1 MSDNNIRELRID
13 DITNSPRLSELGAT
27 VGDKI
32 KYDEQGKPK
41 LIRVWSNSEDA
52 RTPVKRITRL
62 DIFNSKRLQ
71 ELEVEEGDLYRP
83 SDKKILKQNSDS
95 FWKQFAYGADKSKS
109 DLEYAGDWLE
119 SNFNPG
125 GRITYDYDAGFGWAS
140 DEELF
145 GNDFRDASPERRRE
159 LIQMYDERTLLD
171 TYGPYFQVD
180 PSTAGGIIGGLVGSL
195 ISPTSL
201 IPLSAPVKIASQF
214 PKLGRA
220 LGVADDLTR
229 SQKILRRG
237 GVGGGIGGALGAEYS
252 ILQDLAT
259 PSQEIDFG
267 KLGLSTTAGI
277 GLGFVAGGAGSQMVS
292 SVAKAMADSKFRKTG
307 QSINARNQI
316 NKFNK
321 SFDEATDKGFSRTEA
336 SARALNKSKIY
347 TYEKLRSLEQTGQQA
362 SRLPD
367 IVTTPVQG
375 RKVIREKIRN
385 DSAVSRLLAKAAS
398 SKDESAR
405 LFDYVLGGMDTRLG
419 NYSKRLQKLVNDS
432 ESNSGSRSAKDVNK
446 VKPFLNN
453 LKTFRKQQGKSAKS
467 QLDKHLAEQRFDAAR
482 ALMKSSDIKNTVI
495 INGKKRE
502 VTFEKSFEDTIEVLN
517 RLGNGLK
524 TTGHNFDLV
533 TNYFPRQFN
542 NYKEWRASLPEVV
555 KNKYD
560 KALEEY
566 SIKHG
571 TKIDQITDLEKNQI
585 FHKIVNFSGEKK
597 PRDTVVSE
605 RTFDVIPE
613 DVWRNYSNSEDALT
627 SYIRKANHS
636 IARAELFG
644 TRIGNKGIE
653 IDSSTGGMDIIP
665 SIRKAIDEEVK
676 LGKISK
682 DDVSDIIGILETRFT
697 GGETAPHKV
706 TGGIRTLGYLST
718 IANPISA
725 ITQIGDLANSGFAYG
740 FKDTITEALYTAAR
754 GVPFGIGSK
763 LTRRNFVGAADL
775 GIERASLE
783 MGNVA
788 AGQKILDFGFR
799 VSTFRAM
806 DRLGK
811 GTIINNAINKNR
823 KLVQTTKGIKEFKQ
837 KWGEAYGDEIDDI
850 VAQFQRLGGKRN
862 YDSNLLTEGI
872 TSHAFAE
879 LAEIQPISMFQA
891 SQFYGDKPNGRL
903 LFMLQSFTLKQWDI
917 VRRKIYQEAKKPG
930 LQPKINAA
938 YNLGKLSLYL
948 GAANFGTQRIK
959 DFVLGRDNYADN
971 IPLDMSFALSGAM
984 GIGKYNF
991 DRYLSRG
998 DIKGAVLNTVVP
1010 PLVAFETLQGVSAEL
1025 FEEEPD
1031 LLKEM
1036 KGLPLLGNIIY
1047 NFFGGGIEKYNDRL
1061 RKQQ

>member
-1 MSDNNIRELRID
+1 MTDNNITELRID
-13 DITNSPRLSELGAT
+13 DITNSPRLLELGAT

-32 KYDEQGKPK
+32 KYDEQGIPN
-41 LIRVWSNSEDA
+41 LIRVWSNPEDA
-52 RTPVKRITRL
+52 RTPVERITRL

-71 ELEVEEGDLYRP
+71 ELGVEEGDLYRP
-83 SDKKILKQNSDS
+83 SDDTILKQDSDS

-109 DLEYAGDWLE
+109 DLEYANDWLE

-125 GRITYDYDAGFGWAS
+125 GRITFDYDAGFGWAS

-145 GNDFRDASPERRRE
+145 GSDFRDASPERRRE

-171 TYGPYFQVD
+171 TYGGYFE
-180 PSTAGGIIGGLVGSL
+180 PSPSSAGGIVGGLFGSL

-201 IPLSAPVKIASQF
+201 VPLSAPVKIASQF

-237 GVGGGIGGALGAEYS
+237 AVGGGVGGALGAEYS

-267 KLGLSTTAGI
+267 KLGLSTAAGT
-277 GLGFVAGGAGSQMVS
+277 GLGFIAGGAGSEMVS

-321 SFDEATDKGFSRTEA
+321 SFDEAIDEGFSRTDA

-367 IVTTPVQG
+367 IVITPVQG
-375 RKVIREKIRN
+375 RKVVKEKIRN

-405 LFDYVLGGMDTRLG
+405 LFDYVLGGMDTRIG
-419 NYSKRLQKLVNDS
+419 NYSKRLQKLVNDF
-432 ESNSGSRSAKDVNK
+432 ESNSGSRSSRDINT
-446 VKPFLNN
+446 VKPFIDN
-453 LKTFRKQQGKSAKS
+453 LKTYGRQFGRSAKRR
-467 QLDKHLAEQRFDAAR
+467 LEKHLAEQNFKLAR
-482 ALMKSSDIKNTVI
+482 QMIRSSKIKN
-495 INGKKRE
+495 
-502 VTFEKSFEDTIEVLN
+502 FEESFNDTIKVLN
-517 RLGNGLK
+517 RLGDGLK
-524 TTGHNFDLV
+524 TTGHAFDKV

-542 NYKEWRASLPEVV
+542 NYKEWRASLPEAV

-566 SIKHG
+566 GIK
-571 TKIDQITDLEKNQI
+571 TKQKIDEITDLEKNQI
-585 FHKIVNFSGEKK
+585 FEKIVKFSKGK
-597 PRDTVVSE
+597 PKDTVVSK
-605 RTFDVIPE
+605 RVFDEIPE
-613 DVWRNYSNSEDALT
+613 DVWRNYASAEESLV

-644 TRIGNKGIE
+644 TKIGNRGIE
-653 IDSSTGGMDIIP
+653 IDPSTGGMDILP

-682 DDVSDIIGILETRFT
+682 DDVSDIIGILQSRFT
-697 GGETAPHKV
+697 GGERAPGKV
-706 TGGIRTLGYLST
+706 FGAIRTFGYLST
-718 IANPISA
+718 IANPIAA

-740 FKDTITEALYTAAR
+740 LKDSITEALYTAAR
-754 GVPFGIGSK
+754 GVPGGDK
-763 LTRRNFVGAADL
+763 LTRRNFVSAADL

-783 MGNVA
+783 MGNVG

-799 VSTFRAM
+799 FSTFRAM

-823 KLVQTTKGIKEFKQ
+823 KLVQTTKGVKEFKQ

-872 TSHAFAE
+872 TSHAFSE
-879 LAEIQPISMFQA
+879 LAELQPISMFQA
-891 SQFYGDKPNGRL
+891 SQFYANNPNARL

-917 VRRKIYQEAKKPG
+917 VRRNIYQEAKKPG

-938 YNLGKLSLYL
+938 YNLAKLSLYL

-959 DFVLGRDNYADN
+959 DYILGRDNYADD
-971 IPLDMSFALSGAM
+971 IPLDMTFALSGAM

-1010 PLVAFETLQGVSAEL
+1010 PLVAFETLQGVSREL

-1031 LLKEM
+1031 LAKKM
-1036 KGLPLLGNIIY
+1036 KGLPLLGNMIY
-1047 NFFGGGIEKYNDRL
+1047 NFFGGGIEEYNDRL
-1061 RKQQ
+1061 NRQRLKN